1 MRQDRR
7 MEDDVGP
14 SIPDAIVR
22 AGLSLVPGIG
32 GALAELYQLAR
43 NLDERRVQQMGIEA
57 RDLLQMTTCS
67 SSA

>member
-14 SIPDAIVR
+14 SVPDAIVR

-32 GALAELYQLAR
+32 GALAELYQ
-43 NLDERRVQQMGIEA
+43 VA
-57 RDLLQMTTCS
+57 RDLGPEQAFDWRGGGGRVVGAGI
-67 SSA
+67 SAG